1 MTGTTFTG
9 RATDE
14 ISFPLGGIGTG
25 SIGLAGNGRLIDWEI
40 FGHPNKGSD
49 NGHTHFAVKAERDGK
64 LLDAR
69 VLCGDVFKNLAGQT
83 GKDYGFGLS
92 NTTMQGFPHFRDCVF
107 RGEFPVAE
115 VSLDDPDSPVS
126 VKLTAFNPFI
136 PQNAKDSSIPA
147 ALFETEVT
155 NKTGETID
163 LTLAGTL
170 RNPSQRSVNLF
181 TESGAKKGI
190 LLSGA
195 PEEGKEQEP
204 DGMALFTDADD
215 ISYQENWYRG
225 GWYDYLETY
234 WRNFTE
240 MPRFVNR
247 HYETPGNTDCAT
259 LAAHMKLSGR
269 SSEKIRFVISWYY
282 PMKRGLQMEGT
293 GRADVRNYYSYI
305 FESAGDTAGYVLD
318 NWKRLRDDTFRW
330 HDELFACTLPEEVI
344 EAVSATSSVLKSE
357 TSIRFGEKG
366 DFYGWEGLGEH
377 GGSCSGTCTHV
388 WNYAYAMPFLFPELE
403 RGLRE
408 NDYRY
413 NERPDGG
420 MVFRTTIPFGTGR
433 GGFRPCVDG
442 QFGGI
447 MKVYREWKLSGDT
460 EWLRGIWG
468 DVKRSLEFAWSPEN
482 ADRWDADRDG
492 VLEGRQ
498 HHTLDMEL
506 FGPSS
511 WLEGFYLGALKAAS
525 EMARALG
532 DEDADEYTALFEKG
546 KNFTEKELFNG
557 RYFIQKIDLKD
568 KALVDLFG
576 ADHYWN
582 SEAGEIK
589 YQIGE
594 GCEIDGLLA
603 QWHADIMGLGD
614 LFDPDEVKTALGN
627 MFSYN
632 FKESMRSHYNTFRL
646 FAVNDE
652 AGAVICDY
660 PEGAQKPAIPIPYA
674 QESMH
679 GFEYAFAG
687 LLISRGFLKEGLRVV
702 KAVCDRYRGYNRNPW
717 NEIECGSNYARSMA
731 SFALIPIISG
741 MRFDLTRGMLGFDPL
756 TGHEGFRTVWFTG
769 NAWGN
774 LTIGEETRLTVISGE
789 MKLERLELPYLD
801 DVKSVTIDGKP
812 ADFTFSDGAVSF
824 AGTTVAKEIV
834 VR

>member
-1 MTGTTFTG
+1 MTLTYTLNIHEQIKLKRGNHNDRNNLHRQSYRRDLLPARRHRNRF
-9 RATDE
+9 
-14 ISFPLGGIGTG
+14 
-25 SIGLAGNGRLIDWEI
+25 IGLAGNGRLIDWEI

-115 VSLDDPDSPVS
+115 VSLDDPDSPIS

-204 DGMALFTDADD
+204 DGMALFTDAGDV
-215 ISYQENWYRG
+215 SYQENWYRG

-305 FESAGDTAGYVLD
+305 FESAGDAAGYVLD

-377 GGSCSGTCTHV
+377 GGSCPGTCTHV
-388 WNYAYAMPFLFPELE
+388 WNYAYAMPFLFPELGE
-403 RGLRE
+403 RAQGERLQVQRE
-408 NDYRY
+408 
-413 NERPDGG
+413 
-420 MVFRTTIPFGTGR
+420 TGR
-433 GGFRPCVDG
+433 G
-442 QFGGI
+442 
-447 MKVYREWKLSGDT
+447 
-460 EWLRGIWG
+460 
-468 DVKRSLEFAWSPEN
+468 
-482 ADRWDADRDG
+482 
-492 VLEGRQ
+492 
-498 HHTLDMEL
+498 
-506 FGPSS
+506 
-511 WLEGFYLGALKAAS
+511 
-525 EMARALG
+525 
-532 DEDADEYTALFEKG
+532 
-546 KNFTEKELFNG
+546 
-557 RYFIQKIDLKD
+557 
-568 KALVDLFG
+568 
-576 ADHYWN
+576 
-582 SEAGEIK
+582 
-589 YQIGE
+589 
-594 GCEIDGLLA
+594 
-603 QWHADIMGLGD
+603 
-614 LFDPDEVKTALGN
+614 
-627 MFSYN
+627 
-632 FKESMRSHYNTFRL
+632 
-646 FAVNDE
+646 
-652 AGAVICDY
+652 
-660 PEGAQKPAIPIPYA
+660 
-674 QESMH
+674 H
-679 GFEYAFAG
+679 GFPDDDTVRNRAG
-687 LLISRGFLKEGLRVV
+687 RLQTLRRRAVRRDNEGLPRME
-702 KAVCDRYRGYNRNPW
+702 AVG
-717 NEIECGSNYARSMA
+717 
-731 SFALIPIISG
+731 
-741 MRFDLTRGMLGFDPL
+741 
-756 TGHEGFRTVWFTG
+756 
-769 NAWGN
+769 
-774 LTIGEETRLTVISGE
+774 
-789 MKLERLELPYLD
+789 
-801 DVKSVTIDGKP
+801 
-812 ADFTFSDGAVSF
+812 
-824 AGTTVAKEIV
+824 
-834 VR
+834 

>member
-1 MTGTTFTG
+1 
-9 RATDE
+9 
-14 ISFPLGGIGTG
+14 
-25 SIGLAGNGRLIDWEI
+25 
-40 FGHPNKGSD
+40 
-49 NGHTHFAVKAERDGK
+49 
-64 LLDAR
+64 
-69 VLCGDVFKNLAGQT
+69 
-83 GKDYGFGLS
+83 
-92 NTTMQGFPHFRDCVF
+92 
-107 RGEFPVAE
+107 
-115 VSLDDPDSPVS
+115 
-126 VKLTAFNPFI
+126 
-136 PQNAKDSSIPA
+136 
-147 ALFETEVT
+147 
-155 NKTGETID
+155 
-163 LTLAGTL
+163 
-170 RNPSQRSVNLF
+170 
-181 TESGAKKGI
+181 
-190 LLSGA
+190 
-195 PEEGKEQEP
+195 
-204 DGMALFTDADD
+204 
-215 ISYQENWYRG
+215 
-225 GWYDYLETY
+225 
-234 WRNFTE
+234 
-240 MPRFVNR
+240 
-247 HYETPGNTDCAT
+247 
-259 LAAHMKLSGR
+259 
-269 SSEKIRFVISWYY
+269 
-282 PMKRGLQMEGT
+282 
-293 GRADVRNYYSYI
+293 
-305 FESAGDTAGYVLD
+305 
-318 NWKRLRDDTFRW
+318 
-330 HDELFACTLPEEVI
+330 
-344 EAVSATSSVLKSE
+344 
-357 TSIRFGEKG
+357 
-366 DFYGWEGLGEH
+366 
-377 GGSCSGTCTHV
+377 
-388 WNYAYAMPFLFPELE
+388 
-403 RGLRE
+403 
-408 NDYRY
+408 
-413 NERPDGG
+413 
-420 MVFRTTIPFGTGR
+420 
-433 GGFRPCVDG
+433 
-442 QFGGI
+442 

-546 KNFTEKELFNG
+546 KNYTEKELFNG

-568 KALVDLFG
+568 KALIDLFG

-594 GCEIDGLLA
+594 GCEIDSLLA

-687 LLISRGFLKEGLRVV
+687 LLISRGFLKKGLRVV
-702 KAVCDRYRGYNRNPW
+702 KAVRDRYRGYNRNPW

-812 ADFTFSDGAVSF
+812 TEFTFSDGTVSF
-824 AGTTVAKEIV
+824 AGTTVAKDIV